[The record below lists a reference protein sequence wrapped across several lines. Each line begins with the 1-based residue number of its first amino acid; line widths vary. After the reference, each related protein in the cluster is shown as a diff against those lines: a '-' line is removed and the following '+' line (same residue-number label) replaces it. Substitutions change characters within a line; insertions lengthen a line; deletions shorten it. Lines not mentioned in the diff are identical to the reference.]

1 MLGYRMSLGSQ
12 SHPMK
17 SKGLL
22 MSDVTVSA
30 GEAARRLGVAP
41 ITIQRW
47 VDSGVLSA
55 ERTPGGH
62 RRIYVTELRRLIA
75 AGRPREANELLGD
88 WLDVMRTGDPSQMKS
103 ALLTA
108 REKCGSWAGVADEVA
123 SAIAELG
130 REWEAGTYQ
139 VFEEHAS
146 TETLRRGITL
156 CGAGLQYAPNAPR
169 AVLFTVEGERHTL
182 GLSLAELVLG
192 EAGWRCVWL
201 GEGPPSD
208 ELQSLVEKIE
218 PDLVV
223 VSASS
228 VASTKAVARC
238 QAELGRIATTGN
250 VEVVLAGS
258 GAWSS
263 ISNMQR
269 LVTFEDL
276 RTFLRGREQLPR
288 A

>member
-1 MLGYRMSLGSQ
+1 
-12 SHPMK
+12 
-17 SKGLL
+17 

-30 GEAARRLGVAP
+30 GEAARRLGVTP

-47 VDSGVLSA
+47 VDSGVLNA

-62 RRIYVTELRRLIA
+62 RRIYVTELRRIIA
-75 AGRPREANELLGD
+75 AGRPREVSELLAN
-88 WLDVMRTGDPSQMKS
+88 WLGVMRTGDPGQMKS

-130 REWEAGTYQ
+130 REWEAGTRQ
-139 VFEEHAS
+139 VFEEHAA
-146 TETLRRGITL
+146 TETLRRGIIL
-156 CGAGLQYAPNAPR
+156 CGAGFRCAPDARR

-192 EAGWRCVWL
+192 EAGWRCFWL

-208 ELQSLVEKIE
+208 ELQLLVNRIE
-218 PDLVV
+218 PDLIV

-228 VASTKAVARC
+228 VTPTKAVANY
-238 QAELGRIATTGN
+238 QAELGRVATTGN
-250 VEVVLAGS
+250 VEVVLAGG

-263 ISNMQR
+263 TSNMHR
-269 LVTFEDL
+269 VVTFEDL
-276 RTFLRGREQLPR
+276 RAFLREREPLPR